1 MKKYLAAACGA
12 AFVIAAGIAAA
23 QPQPGTDRKGG
34 ESSTQSA
41 NPDMDKGKNQ
51 PNKGATGKGTA
62 KTPTPPGTDR
72 PSGDSSGT
80 SANPMPDKKK

>member
-1 MKKYLAAACGA
+1 MKKCLAAACGA
-12 AFVIAAGIAAA
+12 AIVIAAGIAAA

-41 NPDMDKGKNQ
+41 NPEMDKRANQ
-51 PNKGATGKGTA
+51 PNKGSTGKGTA

-72 PSGDSSGT
+72 PSGDSTTT
-80 SANPMPDKKK
+80 SANPKPDAKK